1 LCFLN
6 STGLLV
12 EFFILYHDRISA
24 KFGIMRIIGNRYY
37 SIYLRKTKHLKMTT
51 HLALLR
57 GINVSGHNMIKMDA
71 LKTTLEA
78 IGFQNVQTYIQSGN
92 VFVDTDEENPAKVGF
107 QIKQEIFKV
116 FGHEVPIVVIRK
128 TDLETCFKNNPFL
141 KEKELD
147 LKKLYVAFISTTLR
161 SDSINDLKI
170 SQFKPDEASI
180 DESRIYI
187 KYAVGAGKTRFD
199 QKYIEKKLN
208 VTATIR
214 NWNTVTQLLKM
225 YEER

>member
-1 LCFLN
+1 
-6 STGLLV
+6 
-12 EFFILYHDRISA
+12 
-24 KFGIMRIIGNRYY
+24 
-37 SIYLRKTKHLKMTT
+37 MTT

-57 GINVSGHNMIKMDA
+57 GINVSGHSMINMEA

-92 VFVDTDEENPAKVGF
+92 VFVDTEEENAAAVGF
-107 QIKQEIFKV
+107 KIKQEIFKV
-116 FGHEVPIVVIRK
+116 FGHEVPVVVIGSA
-128 TDLETCFKNNPFL
+128 DLEACFKNNPFL
-141 KEKELD
+141 KEKD
-147 LKKLYVAFISTTLR
+147 IDTKKLYVAFISTTLQ
-161 SDSINDLKI
+161 STSMNDLKI

-180 DESRIYI
+180 DGNKIFI

-225 YEER
+225 YEET

>member
-1 LCFLN
+1 
-6 STGLLV
+6 
-12 EFFILYHDRISA
+12 
-24 KFGIMRIIGNRYY
+24 
-37 SIYLRKTKHLKMTT
+37 MTT

-71 LKTTLEA
+71 LKTALEN
-78 IGFQNVQTYIQSGN
+78 IGFQNVVTYIQSGN
-92 VFVDTDEENPAKVGF
+92 VFVDTDEENAPAVGF
-107 QIKQEIFKV
+107 KIKQEIFKV
-116 FGHEVPIVVIRK
+116 FGHEVPIVVIGK
-128 TDLETCFKNNPFL
+128 SDLEKSLKNNPFL
-141 KEKELD
+141 KEKD
-147 LKKLYVAFISTTLR
+147 VDIKKLYVAFVSIALR
-161 SDSINDLKI
+161 SDCINDLKM
-170 SQFKPDEASI
+170 SQVKPDEAHI
-180 DESRIYI
+180 DENRIFI

>member
-1 LCFLN
+1 
-6 STGLLV
+6 
-12 EFFILYHDRISA
+12 
-24 KFGIMRIIGNRYY
+24 
-37 SIYLRKTKHLKMTT
+37 MTT

-57 GINVSGHNMIKMDA
+57 GINVSGHNMIKMEA

-78 IGFQNVQTYIQSGN
+78 IGFENVQTYIQTGN
-92 VFVDTDEENPAKVGF
+92 VFVDTNEENAAAVGF
-107 QIKQEIFKV
+107 KIKQEIFKV
-116 FGHEVPIVVIRK
+116 FGHEVPVVVIGK
-128 TDLETCFKNNPFL
+128 ADLEACFKNNPFL

-147 LKKLYVAFISTTLR
+147 TKKLYVAFISTSLK
-161 SDSINDLKI
+161 SDSINDLKM
-170 SQFKPDEASI
+170 SQVKPDEASI

-187 KYAVGAGKTRFD
+187 KYAVGAGKTRLE

>member
-1 LCFLN
+1 
-6 STGLLV
+6 
-12 EFFILYHDRISA
+12 
-24 KFGIMRIIGNRYY
+24 
-37 SIYLRKTKHLKMTT
+37 MTT

-92 VFVDTDEENPAKVGF
+92 VFVDTDEENPSKVGF

-116 FGHEVPIVVIRK
+116 FGHEVPIVVIAK
-128 TDLETCFKNNPFL
+128 LDLENCFKNNVFL
-141 KEKELD
+141 KEKEVD
-147 LKKLYVAFISTTLR
+147 TKKLYVAFVSIALR
-161 SDSINDLKI
+161 RDSINDLKM
-170 SQFKPDEASI
+170 SQVKPDEAHI

-214 NWNTVTQLLKM
+214 NWNTVTQLLKI
-225 YEER
+225 YEEK

>member
-1 LCFLN
+1 
-6 STGLLV
+6 
-12 EFFILYHDRISA
+12 
-24 KFGIMRIIGNRYY
+24 
-37 SIYLRKTKHLKMTT
+37 MTT

-71 LKTTLEA
+71 LKATLEA
-78 IGFQNVQTYIQSGN
+78 IGFTNVQTYIQSGN
-92 VFVDTDEENPAKVGF
+92 VFVDTEEENAPAVGF
-107 QIKQEIFKV
+107 KIKQEIFKS
-116 FGHEVPIVVIRK
+116 FGHEVPIVVIGK
-128 TDLETCFKNNPFL
+128 SDLEACFKNNPFL
-141 KEKELD
+141 KEKEVD
-147 LKKLYVAFISTTLR
+147 LKKLYVAFVSTTLR
-161 SDSINDLKI
+161 SDNINDLKI

-180 DESRIYI
+180 DENKIYI

-225 YEER
+225 YEEK

>member
-1 LCFLN
+1 
-6 STGLLV
+6 
-12 EFFILYHDRISA
+12 
-24 KFGIMRIIGNRYY
+24 
-37 SIYLRKTKHLKMTT
+37 MTA

-57 GINVSGHNMIKMDA
+57 GINVSGHSMIKMAA

-78 IGFQNVQTYIQSGN
+78 IGFQNVQTYIESGN
-92 VFVDTDEENPAKVGF
+92 AFVDTEEENPAAVGF
-107 QIKQEIFKV
+107 KIKQEIFKA
-116 FGHEVPIVVIRK
+116 FGHEVPVVVIGSA
-128 TDLETCFKNNPFL
+128 DLEACFKNNPFL
-141 KEKELD
+141 KEKD
-147 LKKLYVAFISTTLR
+147 IDTKKLYVAFISTTLQ
-161 SDSINDLKI
+161 STSMNDLKI

-180 DESRIYI
+180 DGNKIFI

-225 YEER
+225 FEDR

>member
-1 LCFLN
+1 
-6 STGLLV
+6 
-12 EFFILYHDRISA
+12 
-24 KFGIMRIIGNRYY
+24 
-37 SIYLRKTKHLKMTT
+37 MTT

-57 GINVSGHNMIKMDA
+57 GINVSGHNMIKMEA

-78 IGFQNVQTYIQSGN
+78 VGLQNVQTYIQSGN
-92 VFVDTDEENPAKVGF
+92 VFVDTEEENAAAVGF
-107 QIKQEIFKV
+107 KIKQEIFKT
-116 FGHEVPIVVIRK
+116 FGHEVPVVVIGK
-128 TDLETCFKNNPFL
+128 SDLEVCLKNNSFL
-141 KEKELD
+141 KEADLD
-147 LKKLYVAFISTTLR
+147 IKKLYVAFVSTSLR

-180 DESRIYI
+180 DGNKIYI

-214 NWNTVTQLLKM
+214 NWNTVTQLLKLF
-225 YEER
+225 EER